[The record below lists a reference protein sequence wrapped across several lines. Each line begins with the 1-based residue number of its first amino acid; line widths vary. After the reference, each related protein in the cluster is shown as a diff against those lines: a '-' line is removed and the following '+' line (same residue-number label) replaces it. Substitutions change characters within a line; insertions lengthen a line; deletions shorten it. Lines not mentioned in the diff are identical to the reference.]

1 MSARA
6 RERERENKRE
16 KIEEYI
22 TTNLQGV
29 TSIMKCPSHAIAR
42 ETRREIKLK
51 RKKNIQRP
59 ASKRGEKKKKT
70 LSSPRV
76 WFSIPAWSTAL
87 LHTKRTTTYRETQ
100 PGKPQSERKILKKW
114 CSRQQCMIIPL
125 LRDHPIYP
133 QGRINLFEPFFFQ

>member
-59 ASKRGEKKKKT
+59 ASKRGEKKKNTFFPKSLVFNPSLVHGPAT
-70 LSSPRV
+70 HKKNNNLS
-76 WFSIPAWSTAL
+76 
-87 LHTKRTTTYRETQ
+87 
-100 PGKPQSERKILKKW
+100 
-114 CSRQQCMIIPL
+114 
-125 LRDHPIYP
+125 
-133 QGRINLFEPFFFQ
+133 

>member
-59 ASKRGEKKKKT
+59 ASKRGEKKKKHFLPQEFGFQSQLGPRPCYT
-70 LSSPRV
+70 QKEQQPIVRLS
-76 WFSIPAWSTAL
+76 PANLRA
-87 LHTKRTTTYRETQ
+87 RE
-100 PGKPQSERKILKKW
+100 K
-114 CSRQQCMIIPL
+114 
-125 LRDHPIYP
+125 Y
-133 QGRINLFEPFFFQ
+133 